1 MKEIKP
7 TEIKENIIE
16 LISKTWMLVTS
27 GDKNDFNTMT
37 ASWGMAGEMWGM
49 NVAECV
55 IRPQRFTHEYIERT
69 NKYTLS
75 FFPENMR
82 KILGV
87 MGTKSGKE
95 IDKMHYPGL
104 NAEELPSG
112 QISFK
117 EAKLIIECE
126 VIYSDAFTPEN
137 FKDKTILEKWYDN
150 DLHTRYIGKIT
161 HVWVRE

>member
-1 MKEIKP
+1 
-7 TEIKENIIE
+7 
-16 LISKTWMLVTS
+16 
-27 GDKNDFNTMT
+27 
-37 ASWGMAGEMWGM
+37 MAGEMWGM
-49 NVAECV
+49 DVAECV
-55 IRPQRFTHEYIERT
+55 IRPQRFTHEYIERA

-126 VIYSDAFTPEN
+126 VIYSDAFTPR
-137 FKDKTILEKWYDN
+137 IS
-150 DLHTRYIGKIT
+150 KIKPFWKNGMT
-161 HVWVRE
+161 TTSIHVI